1 MLAISTPSASSMR
14 SSTPPFCLQQASII
28 TGCGEKQS
36 DELAKVSPDLVTTLE
51 ENSCRF
57 HQKCVVI
64 FKDYERLIIRARSAS
79 HLRDCQRDN
88 RYGSAPITA
97 AYKPLRKIL
106 LPYDSGGV
114 ELLFLPLGPTLSK
127 TCLSRIYQL
136 KEDMTQNLILT

>member
-36 DELAKVSPDLVTTLE
+36 DELAK
-51 ENSCRF
+51 
-57 HQKCVVI
+57 
-64 FKDYERLIIRARSAS
+64 ARSAS